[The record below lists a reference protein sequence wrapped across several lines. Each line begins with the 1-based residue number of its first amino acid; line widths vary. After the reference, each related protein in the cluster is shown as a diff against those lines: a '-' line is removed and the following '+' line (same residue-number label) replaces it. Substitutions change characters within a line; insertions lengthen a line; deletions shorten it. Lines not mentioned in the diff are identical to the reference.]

1 MSKIVSFKGQ
11 LGINTQEKI
20 NLRTIKGKIGYKIVK
35 FDIISE
41 TPGTNNI
48 ELIGQVFKKEQVSIL
63 SVVNFDDSD
72 LLAAAFHVTQ
82 YGPTQATI
90 FDNQIVN
97 QNVFVTMTDQSGN
110 SVPGNYYIE
119 FEAISLSDVE
129 ATRATLQS
137 IRTIASKN
145 E

>member
-1 MSKIVSFKGQ
+1 MSKTVSFRGR
-11 LGINTQEKI
+11 LDINTQEKI
-20 NLRTIKGKIGYKIVK
+20 NLKTINGKTGYKIVK

-48 ELIGQVFKKEQVSIL
+48 ELIGQIYKKEAA
-63 SVVNFDDSD
+63 SVVSAVQFDDSN
-72 LLAAAFHVTQ
+72 LLAVAFHVTQ

-90 FDNQIVN
+90 FDNQVVN

-110 SVPGNYYIE
+110 TVPGNYYIE
-119 FEAISLSDVE
+119 FEAMSLSDIE

-137 IRTIASKN
+137 IRDITSQ
-145 E
+145 

>member
-1 MSKIVSFKGQ
+1 MSKTVSFRGR
-11 LGINTQEKI
+11 LDINTQEKI
-20 NLRTIKGKIGYKIVK
+20 NLKTINGKTGYKITK

-48 ELIGQVFKKEQVSIL
+48 ELIGQIFKKEASIT
-63 SVVNFDDSD
+63 SAVRFDDSN
-72 LLAAAFHVTQ
+72 LLAVAFHVTQ

-90 FDNQIVN
+90 FDNQVVN

-110 SVPGNYYIE
+110 TVPGNYYIE
-119 FEAISLSDVE
+119 FEAMSLSDIE

-137 IRTIASKN
+137 IRDISS
-145 E
+145 

>member
-1 MSKIVSFKGQ
+1 MSKIVSFRGR
-11 LGINTQEKI
+11 LDINTQEKI
-20 NLRTIKGKIGYKIVK
+20 NLKTINGKTGYKIVK

-48 ELIGQVFKKEQVSIL
+48 ELIGQIYKKEAA
-63 SVVNFDDSD
+63 SVVSAVQFDDSN
-72 LLAAAFHVTQ
+72 LLAVAFHVTQ

-90 FDNQIVN
+90 FDNQVVN

-110 SVPGNYYIE
+110 TVPGNYYIE
-119 FEAISLSDVE
+119 FEAMSLNDIE

-137 IRTIASKN
+137 IRDITSQ
-145 E
+145 

>member
-1 MSKIVSFKGQ
+1 MSKTVSFRGR
-11 LGINTQEKI
+11 LDINTQEKI
-20 NLRTIKGKIGYKIVK
+20 NLKTINGKTGYKIVK

-48 ELIGQVFKKEQVSIL
+48 ELIGQIYKKEAA
-63 SVVNFDDSD
+63 SVVSAVQFDDSN
-72 LLAAAFHVTQ
+72 LLAVAFHVTQ

-90 FDNQIVN
+90 FDNQVVN

-110 SVPGNYYIE
+110 TVPGNYYIE
-119 FEAISLSDVE
+119 FEAMSLNDIE

-137 IRTIASKN
+137 IRDITSQ
-145 E
+145 